1 MEVSLLFSSWSI
13 CWVVVVVVA
22 IVVVDWTIIFWNP
35 RNDVLDVSVLLYCEQ
50 LNEYSPNDSK
60 NKATEVER
68 ENETIMSL
76 KRICFHELMTRI
88 QTKPFSISF
97 AVFCRWVELQS
108 LKLSH
113 SWNSCIL
120 PFIRA
125 NILLGHFYRNPRL
138 HEWKSAISF
147 I

>member
-22 IVVVDWTIIFWNP
+22 IVVVDWTMIFWNP

-68 ENETIMSL
+68 ERERDHYVT
-76 KRICFHELMTRI
+76 
-88 QTKPFSISF
+88 
-97 AVFCRWVELQS
+97 
-108 LKLSH
+108 
-113 SWNSCIL
+113 
-120 PFIRA
+120 
-125 NILLGHFYRNPRL
+125 
-138 HEWKSAISF
+138 
-147 I
+147 